1 MGVPL
6 YINLGLPCCMAT
18 NTPVVFYLAVFII
31 SAVSVHSSADASKA
45 EKGQSTACSYS
56 NEARNVRLK
65 EFLRKVKTV
74 YYKMNPNKVVYDP
87 DSTPASIRQDFKP
100 YNAHPKAIRERTEA
114 AQALYREMNEL
125 EKEADSNKMKPRERK
140 TIAQAKHFLQSN
152 FGEPYAENYYAGD
165 WMLGPNTFCW
175 EPVCYLGK
183 DLQAHFTYHEWGIQ
197 PETVDDVK
205 FVIDHLRQLKDS
217 LMQYVENMKLGIKA
231 GFVRSQEDCQY
242 SLYSIQREY
251 LKVSQRGSK
260 GACNICALQLS

>member
-1 MGVPL
+1 MEVPL

-100 YNAHPKAIRERTEA
+100 YNAHPNAIRERTEA

-140 TIAQAKHFLQSN
+140 AIAQAKHFLQSN

-183 DLQAHFTYHEWGIQ
+183 DLQDHFTYHEWGIQ

-205 FVIDHLRQLKDS
+205 FVIDHLKQLKDS
-217 LMQYVENMKLGIKA
+217 LMQYIENMKLGIKA